1 LHELRPHDYER
12 HAPYYDHLELDGTGE
27 SPEMNAFLHRLFR
40 RRGVR
45 TVLDMTCG
53 TGAQSID
60 LARRGYRV
68 TASDLSPAMLAEA
81 RRKARGL
88 GIRFRRGDMRTVRH
102 GRFDAAIS
110 IFNAVGHLAPDDF
123 ERAMRNVRRNL
134 GPRGLYV
141 FDILNLEFMRRG
153 GFKSYPFFD
162 VARTLDGSL
171 HVRLNMNRLDR
182 RRGVM
187 HVRQRLW
194 IQRGLEP
201 PTALDD
207 VWDMQLYTVEQL
219 AGMLERAGFVRARL
233 QGGPR
238 QRRFDPRTSPL
249 ILIAAERD

>member
-1 LHELRPHDYER
+1 LQLRPHDYER
-12 HAPYYDHLELDGTGE
+12 HAPYYDRLELAGTGE
-27 SPEMNAFLHRLFR
+27 TPEMNAFLHRLFR

-45 TVLDMTCG
+45 TVLDLTCG

-88 GIRFRRGDMRTVRH
+88 DIRFRRGDMRSVRR

-123 ERAMRNVRRNL
+123 EQTMRNVRRNL
-134 GPRGLYV
+134 EPGGLYV

-162 VARTLDGSL
+162 IARTVDGSL
-171 HVRLNMNRLDR
+171 HVRLNANRLDR
-182 RRGVM
+182 RSGVM

-194 IQRGLEP
+194 IQHGFEQP
-201 PTALDD
+201 IVVDD
-207 VWDMQLYTVEQL
+207 IWDMQLYTIEQL
-219 AGMLERAGFVRARL
+219 AGMLERAGFLRARV

-238 QRRFDPRTSPL
+238 QRRFDPRTSPS
-249 ILIAAERD
+249 ILVAAERD